1 MCLIL
6 DIIHNNINNYC
17 YFCINPQTIMYFNSI
32 YTKDQIDKLG
42 NAIIFLCERIKP
54 LSKTKLLK
62 LIYLIEEF
70 SVKKY
75 GTPFFNLRF
84 DVWRLGP
91 VSRDLYAEITG
102 ELSLLEDYIEKID
115 KNGVINVIAKR
126 SFSDEEFSDLEI
138 ALLVQI
144 ATSFKHFSAEQ
155 LIELTHRK
163 HSPWYIAAKK
173 NGLLE
178 PFENGFANTSDVEI
192 HLSELLI
199 DDENKLAIYN
209 GHREFL
215 EHSRRLKI

>member
-1 MCLIL
+1 
-6 DIIHNNINNYC
+6 
-17 YFCINPQTIMYFNSI
+17 MYFNSI
-32 YTKDQIDKLG
+32 YTKEQIDKLG

-62 LIYLIEEF
+62 LIYLIEE
-70 SVKKY
+70 SAVKKH

-102 ELSLLEDYIEKID
+102 ELSLLEDYIEKVEM
-115 KNGVINVIAKR
+115 NGNINVVAKKY
-126 SFSDEEFSDLEI
+126 FSDDEFNDLEI
-138 ALLVQI
+138 ALLEQI
-144 ATSFKHFSAEQ
+144 TTSFKHYSADQ

-192 HLSELLI
+192 DLSEMLYG
-199 DDENKLAIYN
+199 DDVKLAIYN
-209 GHREFL
+209 GHKDFL
-215 EHSRRLKI
+215 DYSRQLKI

>member
-1 MCLIL
+1 
-6 DIIHNNINNYC
+6 
-17 YFCINPQTIMYFNSI
+17 MYFNSI
-32 YTKDQIDKLG
+32 YTKAQIDKLG

-62 LIYLIEEF
+62 LIYLIEE
-70 SVKKY
+70 SAVKKY

-91 VSRDLYAEITG
+91 VSRDLYVEITG
-102 ELSLLEDYIEKID
+102 ELSLLEMYID
-115 KNGVINVIAKR
+115 KVEKNGNINVVAKNN
-126 SFSDEEFSDLEI
+126 FCDDEFNDLEI
-138 ALLVQI
+138 ALLEQI
-144 ATSFKHFSAEQ
+144 TTSFKHYSAEQ

-192 HLSELLI
+192 DLSGLI
-199 DDENKLAIYN
+199 CDDEIKLALYN
-209 GHREFL
+209 GHKEFL
-215 EHSRRLKI
+215 EHSQRLKI

>member
-1 MCLIL
+1 
-6 DIIHNNINNYC
+6 
-17 YFCINPQTIMYFNSI
+17 MYFNSI

-62 LIYLIEEF
+62 LIYLIEES

-102 ELSLLEDYIEKID
+102 EPSLLEDYITKVVR
-115 KNGVINVIAKR
+115 NGNINVVAKR
-126 SFSDEEFSDLEI
+126 KFSDDEFNDLEI
-138 ALLVQI
+138 ALLEQV
-144 ATSFKHFSAEQ
+144 ATSFRNFSADQ

-163 HSPWYIAAKK
+163 HSPWYTTAQK

-192 HLSELLI
+192 DLSEMLCG
-199 DDENKLAIYN
+199 DENKLAIYN
-209 GHREFL
+209 GHMEFL
-215 EHSRRLKI
+215 DHSRRLKI